1 MLEHVSLTLGGWV
14 RLASFWITGIRNSN
28 PQERD
33 RWTCLDEK
41 DTVNGRGLEAA
52 KGTHW
57 GKDGEQPRPW
67 KPRV

>member
-1 MLEHVSLTLGGWV
+1 M

-28 PQERD
+28 PQEGD

-57 GKDGEQPRPW
+57 GKDGEHPRI
-67 KPRV
+67 